1 MFNLNL
7 SFMKKLYI
15 VGIISVSLLTYS
27 CSNDEESYEVQGVK
41 TRDLKNVPQ
50 SVLQGELNTKTIDS
64 TTIYAPTGTD
74 GGTSPDGDPSNPRP
88 PR

>member
-7 SFMKKLYI
+7 IFMKKLYI

-41 TRDLKNVPQ
+41 TKDLKSAPQ
-50 SVLQGELNTKTIDS
+50 SILESELTTKAVDS
-64 TTIYAPTGTD
+64 TVIDVEMGVE
-74 GGTSPDGDPSNPRP
+74 GSEGSEGDPSNPRP